1 MFSLC
6 SLSGFLLHRGWGLRC
21 LDDVP
26 NGGFICI
33 YAGQLLSEEGA
44 DQVKPINKSINQS
57 TDQLINQTTK

>member
-1 MFSLC
+1 MFTRTC
-6 SLSGFLLHRGWGLRC
+6 MYCCYRGWGLRC

-44 DQVKPINKSINQS
+44 DQVKYSDAARDSQS
-57 TDQLINQTTK
+57 TT

>member
-1 MFSLC
+1 MYFYPVSCYKLMFTC
-6 SLSGFLLHRGWGLRC
+6 ECMYCCYRGWGLRC

-44 DQVKPINKSINQS
+44 DQVKYSDAARDS
-57 TDQLINQTTK
+57 